1 MMKRMEWKDFTS
13 GQRRALK
20 AGAAVQLLLLAAAL
34 LDLSRRSSEELRGG
48 KRLWVPAV
56 FVNFVG
62 PITYFLLGRKR

>member
-1 MMKRMEWKDFTS
+1 MSKRKWQDLTPL
-13 GQRRALK
+13 QRKALA
-20 AGAAVQLLLLAAAL
+20 AGIAVQLALLGAAL

-62 PITYFLLGRKR
+62 PIAYFLAGRRR